1 MTEAEYIEQAKA
13 FQEKEKRFPLQ
24 AFPCL
29 GDDTSHGFDQHYVYH
44 VAWAMKKVR
53 EINPAHH
60 VDIGSSLHFCTSLA
74 PFYPVTYMDYRSPRL
89 HVDRLRLASID
100 LAKETMG
107 SFESLSC
114 LHVVEHIGLGRYGDT
129 LDNEGDIKAMNNL
142 KRMAKKDLLFV
153 VPVGKPTVYFNAHRV
168 YCPAYIREFFSE
180 FDCEFYLIPNTSELP
195 RYTEPTPVDYSY
207 ACGCFHFRRRA

>member
-13 FQEKEKRFPLQ
+13 FQKKEKRFPLQ

-74 PFYPVTYMDYRSPRL
+74 AFYPTTYLDFRSPHL
-89 HVDRLRLASID
+89 GVENLKLATID
-100 LAKETMG
+100 LASEVAG
-107 SFESLSC
+107 EFESLSC
-114 LHVVEHIGLGRYGDT
+114 LHVVEHIGLGRYEILST
-129 LDNEGDIKAMNNL
+129 
-142 KRMAKKDLLFV
+142 
-153 VPVGKPTVYFNAHRV
+153 T
-168 YCPAYIREFFSE
+168 
-180 FDCEFYLIPNTSELP
+180 
-195 RYTEPTPVDYSY
+195 
-207 ACGCFHFRRRA
+207 RAI

>member
-13 FQEKEKRFPLQ
+13 FQKKEKRFSLQ

-74 PFYPVTYMDYRSPRL
+74 AFYPTTYLDFRSPHL
-89 HVDRLRLASID
+89 EVENLKLATID
-100 LAKETMG
+100 LASEVAG
-107 SFESLSC
+107 EFESLSC

-129 LDNEGDIKAMNNL
+129 LDNEGDLKAMENL

-153 VPVGKPTVYFNAHRV
+153 VPVGRPAVYFNAHRV
-168 YCPAYIREFFSE
+168 YCPAYIREVFLE
-180 FDCEFYLIPNTSELP
+180 FECEFYLIPNTRELP
-195 RYTEPTPVDYSY
+195 RYTEPTPIDYPY
-207 ACGCFHFRRRA
+207 ACGCFHFRRV

>member
-1 MTEAEYIEQAKA
+1 MTEDEFREQAVKFA
-13 FQEKEKRFPLQ
+13 AREKRFPLHW
-24 AFPCL
+24 FPCL
-29 GDDTSHGFDQHYVYH
+29 GDDTSHGFDEHYVYH

-74 PFYPVTYMDYRSPRL
+74 PFYPTTYMDYRVPRL
-89 HVDRLRLASID
+89 QVDRLRLASID
-100 LAKETMG
+100 LANETVG

-129 LDNEGDIKAMNNL
+129 LDNEGDIKAMKNL

-153 VPVGKPTVYFNAHRV
+153 VPVGRPVTHFNAHRV
-168 YCPAYIREFFSE
+168 YCPTYIREQFSE
-180 FDCEFYLIPNTSELP
+180 FECEFYLIPNDGRLP
-195 RYTEPTPVDYSY
+195 YYTEPTPLDLPY
-207 ACGCFHFRRRA
+207 ACGCFHFRR